1 MLNISGVNFL
11 ALALRLQFWTT
22 IQLMLNNDS
31 DLRIDNGFMV
41 GARQVASPNHDPR
54 PQQQSPDLL
63 VVHCIALPPEQ
74 YGGQGIEQLFTNQLD
89 PNEHP
94 YYQDIANLKVS
105 AHLLIRRDGELVQFV
120 NFDQRAWH
128 AGESSFEGRQACNDF
143 SIGIELEGT
152 DTDSYEAIQY
162 QQLARVSRL
171 LLDYYPSM
179 SLSRITGHETI
190 APNRK
195 TDPGVGFD
203 WDHFHHTLAS
213 IE

>member
-1 MLNISGVNFL
+1 
-11 ALALRLQFWTT
+11 
-22 IQLMLNNDS
+22 MLNNDS
-31 DLRIDNGFMV
+31 VVATDLRIDNGCMV
-41 GARQVASPNHDPR
+41 GARQVASPNHDAR
-54 PQQQSPDLL
+54 PEQQSPDLL

-89 PNEHP
+89 PNDHP

-195 TDPGVGFD
+195 TDPGTGFD
-203 WDHFHHTLAS
+203 WGHFHHTLAS

>member
-1 MLNISGVNFL
+1 MLDNHLTN
-11 ALALRLQFWTT
+11 AA
-22 IQLMLNNDS
+22 
-31 DLRIDNGFMV
+31 DLRIESGFLLA
-41 GARQVASPNHDPR
+41 ARQVLSPNQDCR
-54 PQQQSPDLL
+54 PKQQSPDLL
-63 VVHCIALPPEQ
+63 VIHCIALPPER
-74 YGGQGIEQLFTNQLD
+74 YGGAGIEQLFTNQLD

-94 YYQDIANLKVS
+94 YYQAIASLKVS
-105 AHLLIRRDGELVQFV
+105 AHLLISRDGELVQFV

-128 AGESSFEGRQACNDF
+128 AGESSFEGRECCNDF
-143 SIGIELEGT
+143 SVGIELEGT
-152 DTDSYEAIQY
+152 DADSYEAVQY
-162 QQLARVSRL
+162 QQLAAVSRL

-195 TDPGVGFD
+195 TDPGAGFD

>member
-1 MLNISGVNFL
+1 M
-11 ALALRLQFWTT
+11 T
-22 IQLMLNNDS
+22 DS
-31 DLRIDNGFMV
+31 QQQSASSLFVAAGSCLINGWLENV
-41 GARQVASPNHDPR
+41 KQVASPNYDQR
-54 PQQQSPDLL
+54 PAGSIIDLL
-63 VVHCIALPPEQ
+63 VVHCIALPPKQ
-74 YGGQGIEQLFTNQLD
+74 FGGKGIEQLFMNQLD
-89 PNEHP
+89 PDEHP
-94 YYQDIANLKVS
+94 YYRDIAGLKVS
-105 AHLLIRRDGELVQFV
+105 AHALIRRTGEIIQFV

>member
-1 MLNISGVNFL
+1 
-11 ALALRLQFWTT
+11 
-22 IQLMLNNDS
+22 MLNNDS
-31 DLRIDNGFMV
+31 IAVTDLRVDNGYLV
-41 GARQVASPNHDPR
+41 GARQVASPNQDAR
-54 PQQQSPDLL
+54 PEQQPPDLL

-195 TDPGVGFD
+195 TDPGAGFD